1 MMYWYLMYKC
11 AGDPF
16 ATVLDRYDNP
26 DDAYAALAVEY
37 ERDSVHDTG
46 WMGKSY
52 VLPWDSDEYVFDID
66 YEVYEPHPLAD

>member
-1 MMYWYLMYKC
+1 MLYWYLMYKY

-26 DDAYAALAVEY
+26 DAAYYALGIEH
-37 ERDSVHDTG
+37 ERDSVHDTA

-52 VLPWDSDEYVFDID
+52 VLPWDSDAHVFDID
-66 YEVYEPHPLAD
+66 DEIYEPHSLAN